1 MAEPILDLYTLFGA
15 VPPRGAEPGTGTLKN
30 MMAKY
35 GVAGAVT
42 LSTRAIYHSPS
53 AGNRE
58 TQVRCGE
65 SGGTLL
71 PAGALDP
78 RIAQSDTLLTGA
90 RLICLFPTTQK
101 WPLTYAPLENA
112 LKNLATRGVKVPL
125 LLEATQ
131 PGDAT
136 LLARLI
142 SGVGYSGSVVLA
154 GLSGPAFSEAVAL
167 AQQDERYLLCT
178 DALRGV
184 GEIAHAVGLVGA
196 NRVVFGSGGVARG
209 SIAAALAV
217 AKAAALSDADRELVL
232 GGNTKRLLATGGAV
246 A

>member
-15 VPPRGAEPGTGTLKN
+15 MPPRGAEPGIGTLKN

-42 LSTRAIYHSPS
+42 LSTRAIFHSPS
-53 AGNRE
+53 AGNKE

-65 SGGTLL
+65 SGGVLL
-71 PAGALDP
+71 PAGVLDP
-78 RIAQSDTLLTGA
+78 RVAQSDTLLTGS

-101 WPLTYAPLENA
+101 WPIIYAPLENA
-112 LKNLATRGVKVPL
+112 LKALAGRGVKVPL
-125 LLEATQ
+125 LFEATQ

-136 LLARLI
+136 QLARLL
-142 SGVGYSGSVVLA
+142 STVGYGGSVVFS

-167 AQQDERYLLCT
+167 AQADERYLLCT
-178 DALRGV
+178 DSLRGV
-184 GEIAHAVGLVGA
+184 GEIAYAVSLVGA
-196 NRVVFGSGGVARG
+196 GRVVYGSGGVSRG
-209 SIAAALAV
+209 SVSASLAV
-217 AKAAALSDADRELVL
+217 ARVAKLSEADRELVL
-232 GGNTKRLLATGGAV
+232 GGNTKRLLAAGGTV

>member
-15 VPPRGAEPGTGTLKN
+15 VPPRGAEPGTGTLRN

-42 LSTRAIYHSPS
+42 LSTRAIFHSPS

-58 TQVRCGE
+58 TLARCGDA
-65 SGGTLL
+65 GGTLL
-71 PAGALDP
+71 PAGVLDP
-78 RIAQSDTLLTGA
+78 RVAQSDTLLAGS

-101 WPLTYAPLENA
+101 WPITFAPLEHA
-112 LKNLATRGVKVPL
+112 LKALAERGVKVPL
-125 LLEATQ
+125 LFEATL

-136 LLARLI
+136 QFARVL
-142 SGVGYSGSVVLA
+142 SATGYAGPVVLS

-167 AQQDERYLLCT
+167 ALTDERYLLCT
-178 DALRGV
+178 DSLRGV
-184 GEIAHAVGLVGA
+184 GEIAYAVSLVGA
-196 NRVVFGSGGVARG
+196 SRVVFGSGGVSRG
-209 SIAAALAV
+209 SVAASLAV
-217 AKAAALSDADRELVL
+217 AKAAQLSEADRELVL
-232 GGNTKRLLATGGAV
+232 GGNTKRLLAAGGAV

>member
-15 VPPRGAEPGTGTLKN
+15 VPPRGAEPGTGTLKA

-42 LSTRAIYHSPS
+42 LSTRAIFHSPS

-58 TQVRCGE
+58 TQVRCSE
-65 SGGTLL
+65 SGGSLL
-71 PAGALDP
+71 PAGVLDP
-78 RIAQSDTLLTGA
+78 RVAQSDTLLAGS

-101 WPLTYAPLENA
+101 WPLAYAPLENA
-112 LKNLATRGVKVPL
+112 VKGLVGRGVKVPL
-125 LLEATQ
+125 LFEASQ

-136 LLARLI
+136 QFARLLTTA
-142 SGVGYSGSVVLA
+142 GYAGSVVFS
-154 GLSGPAFSEAVAL
+154 GLTGPAFSEAVAL

-184 GEIAHAVGLVGA
+184 GEIAYAVSLVGA
-196 NRVVFGSGGVARG
+196 NRVVFGSGGVSRG
-209 SIAAALAV
+209 SVAAALAV
-217 AKAAALSDADRELVL
+217 VKAASLSETDREQVL
-232 GGNTKRLLATGGAV
+232 GGNTKRLLAAGGAV

>member
-15 VPPRGAEPGTGTLKN
+15 VPPRGAEPGTGTLKA

-35 GVAGAVT
+35 GIAGAVT
-42 LSTRAIYHSPS
+42 LSTRAIFHSPS

-71 PAGALDP
+71 PAGVLDP
-78 RIAQSDTLLTGA
+78 RVAQSDTLLGGS

-101 WPLTYAPLENA
+101 WPIVYAPLENA
-112 LKNLATRGVKVPL
+112 FKGLAARGVKVPL
-125 LLEATQ
+125 LFEATQ

-136 LLARLI
+136 QLARLL
-142 SGVGYSGSVVLA
+142 STTGYAGPVVFS
-154 GLSGPAFSEAVAL
+154 GLSGPAFAEAVAL

-178 DALRGV
+178 DSLRGV
-184 GEIAHAVGLVGA
+184 GEIAHAVSLVGA
-196 NRVVFGSGGVARG
+196 SRVVFGSGGVARG
-209 SIAAALAV
+209 SVAAALAV
-217 AKAAALSDADRELVL
+217 ARVAKLSDSDREQVL
-232 GGNTKRLLATGGAV
+232 GGNTKRLLAAGGAV

>member
-15 VPPRGAEPGTGTLKN
+15 VPPRGAEPGTGTLKT

-65 SGGTLL
+65 AGGTLM
-71 PAGALDP
+71 PAGVLDP
-78 RIAQSDTLLTGA
+78 RVAQADMLLSGS

-101 WPLTYAPLENA
+101 WPINFAPLENA
-112 LKNLATRGVKVPL
+112 FKALAGRGVKTPIL
-125 LLEATQ
+125 FEATQ

-136 LLARLI
+136 LFAQLLTV
-142 SGVGYSGSVVLA
+142 SGYAGSAVFS

-167 AQQDERYLLCT
+167 AQKDERYLLCT
-178 DALRGV
+178 DSLRGV
-184 GEIAHAVGLVGA
+184 GEIAYAVSLVGA
-196 NRVVFGSGGVARG
+196 SRVVFGSGGVARG
-209 SIAAALAV
+209 SVAAALAV
-217 AKAAALSDADRELVL
+217 AKAATLSDSDRELVL
-232 GGNTKRLLATGGAV
+232 GGNTKRLLAAGGAV